1 MEQTVAI
8 LIAAHVLGDF
18 LLQPEWLVKRKK
30 QLRFMLLHGVIHAG
44 LVYVLYQ
51 AWMCWELPRI
61 ILALHVPIDLIKQQ
75 CKSDSAKAFTWDQAA
90 HILGLI
96 GVGWLLLG
104 MGWLQTFS
112 GCGYA
117 WVIGFAGFIATVQGA
132 GYFIGKVAETG
143 GICADRYAAEL
154 FTRHSR
160 RHRHPLGHETVKGAR
175 INTELGNVPTTEQS
189 SAVQRGGAPGKDD
202 AVPPG
207 YKQTE
212 VGVIPYVDELI
223 ESLEKKVNGH
233 LEKMGLAV

>member
-51 AWMCWELPRI
+51 AWTCWELPLI
-61 ILALHVPIDLIKQQ
+61 VLALHVTIDLVKQQ
-75 CKSDSAKAFTWDQAA
+75 GRSDSAKAFAWDQAA

-96 GVGWLLLG
+96 GAGWLLLR
-104 MGWLQTFS
+104 MGWVQTFS

-132 GYFIGKVAETG
+132 GYFVGKVAG
-143 GICADRYAAEL
+143 
-154 FTRHSR
+154 
-160 RHRHPLGHETVKGAR
+160 R
-175 INTELGNVPTTEQS
+175 IKEKNNLEIDGLEN
-189 SAVQRGGAPGKDD
+189 GGAMIG
-202 AVPPG
+202 
-207 YKQTE
+207 
-212 VGVIPYVDELI
+212 
-223 ESLEKKVNGH
+223 SLERALIFLLIFIGQPAGIGFLVAAKSILRFEEAKKQKLAEYVLIGT
-233 LEKMGLAV
+233 LLSFSLAIAVATATRWAMKM